1 MHDWALMSVLA
12 RGMGGRNDS
21 WFELLSW
28 TNFRGL
34 VMLRGEGNDLALG
47 QRGVGNP
54 LWQEGL
60 QYGRYNAR

>member
-1 MHDWALMSVLA
+1 MSVLA

-21 WFELLSW
+21 RFELLSW

-54 LWQEGL
+54 VWQESL
-60 QYGRYNAR
+60 

>member
-1 MHDWALMSVLA
+1 MSVLA

-47 QRGVGNP
+47 QRGVRNP

-60 QYGRYNAR
+60 